1 MTDKKSLDD
10 YLSEA
15 IAKMNADEDEDRK
28 RYSRKK
34 YTYDQWKELGFQVMK
49 GQTYVRRTRSGSY
62 LFAFQQVTKIY
73 GRKSKE

>member
-28 RYSRKK
+28 RYSRKE
-34 YTYDQWKELGFQVMK
+34 YTYNQWEELGFQVMMDE
-49 GQTYVRRTRSGSY
+49 THVRRTRSGSY
-62 LFAFQQVTKIY
+62 LFTFQQVTKIY

>member
-28 RYSRKK
+28 RYSRKE
-34 YTYDQWKELGFQVMK
+34 YTYDQWKELGFQVMMDE
-49 GQTYVRRTRSGSY
+49 THVRRTRSGSY
-62 LFAFQQVTKIY
+62 LFTFQQVTKIY

>member
-15 IAKMNADEDEDRK
+15 IAKMNADEDHK
-28 RYSRKK
+28 RYSRKE
-34 YTYDQWKELGFQVMK
+34 YTYNQWEELGFQVMMDE
-49 GQTYVRRTRSGSY
+49 THVRRTRSGSY
-62 LFAFQQVTKIY
+62 LFTFQQVTKIY